1 MKKSLKTE
9 ILENMSVFSAIL
21 DVLSLDMGSL
31 FQMTGYRSQNAQR
44 LDSLIKESKR
54 GLENLKQLIEKE
66 NEMEFDPKTEK
77 KAKDRKSA
85 AAEKTVAPEMK
96 EPADTAAQ
104 KQAPAP
110 EPERDDFGIDLSIPA
125 NIREEMHKVLI
136 ALNNVAHYAEDM
148 ANFARDQ
155 ITVTN
160 RVFTKYIAGLY
171 NIEPN
176 VIFQALEQESLI
188 LQKMHEREAGI
199 SDAETVGEKNNG
211 NTK

>member
-66 NEMEFDPKTEK
+66 NEMEFDKKPEKTERS
-77 KAKDRKSA
+77 RKSA
-85 AAEKTVAPEMK
+85 AAEPEKAAKAAPEVK
-96 EPADTAAQ
+96 GSAEKAAPNSEVPPN
-104 KQAPAP
+104 ANVD
-110 EPERDDFGIDLSIPA
+110 EFGMDNTIPK
-125 NIREEMHKVLI
+125 NIREELHRVLI
-136 ALNNVAHYAEDM
+136 ALNNVATYAM
-148 ANFARDQ
+148 DQ
-155 ITVTN
+155 FTVSN
-160 RVFTKYIAGLY
+160 RVFAKYIAGLY
-171 NIEPN
+171 NIEPQ

-199 SDAETVGEKNNG
+199 SDAETVGEKNDG